1 MIQEMIVIKPKDM
14 PMVIGINY
22 VDNKMIL
29 YRLEKKNFVEKELN
43 LFVENFINKGKNY
56 LLYVSETQNEKEK
69 QRKVQKFYGN
79 TIKRKIIE
87 SKRDVLV
94 FVDQSISCSYCKKL
108 SHSFKRL
115 SQHLKE
121 TNITFGKIDYYYNDI
136 PEFQF
141 KLPFPK
147 LLLFPHDPK

>member
-1 MIQEMIVIKPKDM
+1 MVKNIIFYTYKIVILWIE
-14 PMVIGINY
+14 V
-22 VDNKMIL
+22 
-29 YRLEKKNFVEKELN
+29 F
-43 LFVENFINKGKNY
+43 
-56 LLYVSETQNEKEK
+56 
-69 QRKVQKFYGN
+69 
-79 TIKRKIIE
+79 IKRKIIE

-94 FVDQSISCSYCKKL
+94 YVDQSISCSYCKKL